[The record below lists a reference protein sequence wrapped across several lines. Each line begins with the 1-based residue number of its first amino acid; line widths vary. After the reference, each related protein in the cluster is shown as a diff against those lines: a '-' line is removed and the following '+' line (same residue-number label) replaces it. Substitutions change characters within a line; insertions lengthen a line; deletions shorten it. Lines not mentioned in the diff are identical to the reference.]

1 MKLVILAGG
10 FGTRISEESSLR
22 PKPMIE
28 IGGKPILWHIMKIY
42 SKYGINDFVVCCG
55 YKGYLIKEYFAN
67 YFLHMSDVTFDMV
80 KNQMEVHQRNAEPW
94 RVTLIDTGEST
105 LTGGRL
111 KRASEYIASDEYF
124 GVTYGD
130 GVADI
135 DIAKQIEFHKS
146 HGKLVTVTAVQPP
159 GRYGALDISSS
170 GVVKGFLEKPHGD
183 GGWINGGFF
192 IASPKSLDY
201 IEGDQTSW
209 EDKPLVN
216 LAKDGEL
223 VGFKHSGFWQPMD
236 TLRDK
241 NLLETLWTSNSAPW
255 KIW

>member
-1 MKLVILAGG
+1 M
-10 FGTRISEESSLR
+10 
-22 PKPMIE
+22 
-28 IGGKPILWHIMKIY
+28 
-42 SKYGINDFVVCCG
+42 
-55 YKGYLIKEYFAN
+55 
-67 YFLHMSDVTFDMV
+67 
-80 KNQMEVHQRNAEPW
+80 
-94 RVTLIDTGEST
+94 
-105 LTGGRL
+105 
-111 KRASEYIASDEYF
+111 
-124 GVTYGD
+124 
-130 GVADI
+130 
-135 DIAKQIEFHKS
+135 
-146 HGKLVTVTAVQPP
+146 
-159 GRYGALDISSS
+159 
-170 GVVKGFLEKPHGD
+170 KGFLEKPHGD